1 MNALGVTVVLGLL
14 LGVWAQTNIERP
26 QCDSPEAE
34 EAALA
39 AQDYLN
45 AQHTHG
51 YKYALN
57 RIEDIKVYTK
67 PDGDNT
73 YKLEIELLETDCHV
87 LDPTPLANCTVR
99 PKRMTAVE
107 GDCDV
112 LLKRVG
118 GVMTVTAFKC
128 KTEESTE
135 DLCLGCAT
143 LLPLNDTTALDFVN
157 ASLAT
162 FNNMNEKVTYAVM
175 EVGRMSLKV
184 VSGGPIYLAEYVVV
198 EANCTDDPC
207 VPLNDAMAARGF
219 CTARGSSIDHLVD
232 CKMFLTMMPI
242 IDANSTVA
250 NANSTVADIK
260 STAAA
265 DTNST
270 VADIKSTAAAD
281 TNSTAAADTN
291 STVADTNSTAAAD
304 TNSTAA
310 ASPAMP
316 QMVHI
321 HTGSLSPKLGL
332 RYHKLTTLHD
342 PEPSGFLSSESAESA
357 EVVPVAPAV
366 VAAADP
372 AADAVDAAPAADA
385 GSDSD
390 SSNSTEV
397 PVIVKIDVPVCP
409 GRKIFF

>member
-1 MNALGVTVVLGLL
+1 MNTLGVTVVLGLL
-14 LGVWAQTNIERP
+14 LGVWAHIERP

-73 YKLEIELLETDCHV
+73 YKLDIELLETDCHV

-112 LLKRVG
+112 LLKRIG

-128 KTEESTE
+128 KTEVESTE
-135 DLCLGCAT
+135 DLCLGCHT
-143 LLPLNDTTALDFVN
+143 LLPLNDTTALNFVHT
-157 ASLAT
+157 SLAT
-162 FNNMNEKVTYAVM
+162 FNNMNENVKYAVM
-175 EVGRMSLKV
+175 EVGRMSSQV

-207 VPLNDAMAARGF
+207 VPQNDTMAARGF

-232 CKMFLTMMPI
+232 CKMFPTMMPI

-250 NANSTVADIK
+250 DVNITVADTIITAAANSTAF
-260 STAAA
+260 
-265 DTNST
+265 
-270 VADIKSTAAAD
+270 AD
-281 TNSTAAADTN
+281 TNSTAF
-291 STVADTNSTAAAD
+291 AD

-316 QMVHI
+316 PMFHI

-332 RYHKLTTLHD
+332 KYHKLTTLHD
-342 PEPSGFLSSESAESA
+342 PEPSGFLSSESAESS

-366 VAAADP
+366 VDAAAPAADP
-372 AADAVDAAPAADA
+372 AVDAAPVADA

-390 SSNSTEV
+390 SSNSAEV
-397 PVIVKIDVPVCP
+397 PVVKIDVPVAAAPAVVDPIVVVPVCP

>member
-1 MNALGVTVVLGLL
+1 MNTLGVTVVLGLL

-73 YKLEIELLETDCHV
+73 YKLEIELLETDCI
-87 LDPTPLANCTVR
+87 
-99 PKRMTAVE
+99 E

-135 DLCLGCAT
+135 DFCFGCPT
-143 LLPLNDTTALDFVN
+143 LLPLNDTTALDFVHT
-157 ASLAT
+157 SLAT
-162 FNNMNEKVTYAVM
+162 FNNMTENVKYAVM
-175 EVGRMSLKV
+175 EVGRMSSQV

-250 NANSTVADIK
+250 DANSTVADTNSI
-260 STAAA
+260 AAA
-265 DTNST
+265 DTN
-270 VADIKSTAAAD
+270 STAAAD

-291 STVADTNSTAAAD
+291 SIAAADTNSTAAAD

-310 ASPAMP
+310 PAMP
-316 QMVHI
+316 PMVHI

-342 PEPSGFLSSESAESA
+342 PEPSGFLSSESGESA

-366 VAAADP
+366 VDTAAAPAADP
-372 AADAVDAAPAADA
+372 AVDAADA

-390 SSNSTEV
+390 SSNSAEDLV
-397 PVIVKIDVPVCP
+397 VVKIDVPVAAAPAVVDPIVVVPVPVCP